1 YAGHVYCT
9 QGTIRACRTVRKK
22 PLHRKTTWEKSMGEE
37 NDCRPLC
44 PHLTVAH
51 ATLEPQPNLSK
62 NKPIYERESW
72 NARVVWVA
80 AEMRASADL

>member
-9 QGTIRACRTVRKK
+9 QGTIRACRTARKK

-37 NDCRPLC
+37 NNCRPLC
-44 PHLTVAH
+44 PHLTP
-51 ATLEPQPNLSK
+51 T
-62 NKPIYERESW
+62 YERESW

-80 AEMRASADL
+80 AEMRA

>member
-1 YAGHVYCT
+1 
-9 QGTIRACRTVRKK
+9 
-22 PLHRKTTWEKSMGEE
+22 MGEE

-62 NKPIYERESW
+62 NKPTYERESW

-80 AEMRASADL
+80 AEMRASADR